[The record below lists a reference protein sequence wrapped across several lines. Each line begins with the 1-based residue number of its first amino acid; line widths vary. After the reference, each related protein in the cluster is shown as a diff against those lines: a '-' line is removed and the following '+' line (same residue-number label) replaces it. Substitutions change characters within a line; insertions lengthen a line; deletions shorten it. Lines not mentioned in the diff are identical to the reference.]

1 MVWLDRHG
9 GEEYG
14 EEAEEEEEEEEEEED
29 DDDDDDDD
37 EMEGEMQDDYED
49 DEDDEEIDEDEGEDG
64 DGDGED
70 EAGGEDDDDE
80 EEEER
85 PGRQAKGKVRFA
97 AEAKQGKGKGEG
109 KAGARRGE
117 EKSLE
122 QLMKEMDE
130 FADEAEENA
139 DEEDEDM
146 DDLYGDVGG
155 EDDDEDEEGEEE
167 EGLVDD
173 DDEPFPEEE
182 GFEDDEEEGAED
194 EEDDEGEDDDE
205 EEVADED
212 TRRARRMAA
221 MDGMNDD
228 SDEGDSEDD
237 GEDGEAEEEGEEGE
251 GRLSEFQLQQRRL
264 RKKIAAMEDAS
275 VAAKP
280 WQMRGEVTSKQRPH
294 NSLLEET
301 LEFKQATKAAP
312 VATEEQSRSI
322 EDIIKARI
330 KDELW
335 DDVVRKQA
343 IQPTKFKP
351 KPTEISTE
359 KSTEGLGDV
368 YAREYERQ
376 VLGAKPE
383 DEVNKAH
390 EAARQLFAKLSARL
404 DQLTSFHFVPKPFA
418 GTEATVRANVPA
430 ISLEEKTPVAMASST
445 TLAPEEVFGAKR
457 KDKQLADRDELS
469 QPERKALRQ
478 QKKRVRRRQD
488 DEREQQQKLLAKVAP
503 DSSAAKKLE
512 AKQTERELEQAKR
525 KGLITTGVLDKPKK
539 GATAKS
545 GGRAEARSDY
555 TKSSQFFKK
564 VNDNV
569 AAGGTAGNKRQRM
582 GSTAG
587 EEGERTSARFKL

>member
-1 MVWLDRHG
+1 MQDDYEDDEA
-9 GEEYG
+9 GEESDEG
-14 EEAEEEEEEEEEEED
+14 EGEDEDEAGGGDEEEEEEEEEEE
-29 DDDDDDDD
+29 
-37 EMEGEMQDDYED
+37 
-49 DEDDEEIDEDEGEDG
+49 
-64 DGDGED
+64 
-70 EAGGEDDDDE
+70 
-80 EEEER
+80 R
-85 PGRQAKGKVRFA
+85 PGKQAKGKVRFA
-97 AEAKQGKGKGEG
+97 AGAKQGKGEAKQGKGEG
-109 KAGARRGE
+109 KAGARQGD

-122 QLMKEMDE
+122 QLMAEMDE

-139 DEEDEDM
+139 DEEDEEM

-155 EDDDEDEEGEEE
+155 GDDDEDEEGEEEGEE

-173 DDEPFPEEE
+173 DDEPFPEED
-182 GFEDDEEEGAED
+182 GFEDGDEGDEEED
-194 EEDDEGEDDDE
+194 EEDEDAEEE
-205 EEVADED
+205 EEVADEA

-228 SDEGDSEDD
+228 SDDDGSDDD
-237 GEDGEAEEEGEEGE
+237 GEDGEADEEGEEGGGEEE
-251 GRLSEFQLQQRRL
+251 GGLSAFQRQQQRL
-264 RKKIAAMEDAS
+264 RKKIASMEEAS
-275 VAAKP
+275 VGAKP

-343 IQPTKFKP
+343 IQPTKYKP

-368 YAREYERQ
+368 YAREYEQQ

-390 EAARQLFAKLSARL
+390 DAARQLFAKLSARL
-404 DQLTSFHFVPKPFA
+404 DQLTSFHFVPKPFS
-418 GTEATVRANVPA
+418 GTEATIRANVPA
-430 ISLEEKTPVAMASST
+430 ISLEEKTPVAMANST
-445 TLAPEEVFGAKR
+445 TLAPEEVFGAKK

-503 DSSAAKKLE
+503 DSAAAKKVE
-512 AKQTERELEQAKR
+512 AKQMERELEQAKR
-525 KGLITTGVLDKPKK
+525 KGLVTTGVLDKPKK
-539 GATAKS
+539 GAAAKP
-545 GGRAEARSDY
+545 GGRADARSGY
-555 TKSSQFFKK
+555 TKSSQFFKQ
-564 VNDNV
+564 VNENV
-569 AAGGTAGNKRQRM
+569 AAGGTAGNKRQRA
-582 GSTAG
+582 GSSG
-587 EEGERTSARFKL
+587 DEGERTSARFKL